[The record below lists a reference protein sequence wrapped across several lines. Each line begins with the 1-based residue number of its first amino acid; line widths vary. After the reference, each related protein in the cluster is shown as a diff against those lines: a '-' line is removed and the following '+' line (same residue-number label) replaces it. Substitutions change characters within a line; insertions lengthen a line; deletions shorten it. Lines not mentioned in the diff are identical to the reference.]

1 MRREKIGTQQQNMLQ
16 SFSVGIH
23 TATGQSIIAKEN
35 LVTEQTNR
43 SSKMTL
49 LLLGTTD
56 RQLAVLKERTDSWG
70 KAARREIKRR
80 KMVGFWDGTN
90 ATVVDSKEVIDA
102 TLDKKEEYV
111 YAPGVR
117 RTQLARR
124 RNKHLQQWRKRMAWY
139 HRVRKAE
146 QAEEQEPALDFFDPA
161 ASEIVAKQSETTQ
174 YFEASLVEKLSK
186 EVKK

>member
-1 MRREKIGTQQQNMLQ
+1 MLQ
-16 SFSVGIH
+16 SFSVGGYS
-23 TATGQSIIAKEN
+23 ATGQSIIAKEN
-35 LVTEQTNR
+35 LITEQTNR

-117 RTQLARR
+117 RT
-124 RNKHLQQWRKRMAWY
+124 
-139 HRVRKAE
+139 
-146 QAEEQEPALDFFDPA
+146 
-161 ASEIVAKQSETTQ
+161 
-174 YFEASLVEKLSK
+174 
-186 EVKK
+186 

>member
-1 MRREKIGTQQQNMLQ
+1 MLQ

-35 LVTEQTNR
+35 LITEQKNR

-56 RQLAVLKERTDSWG
+56 RQLAVLKERADGWG
-70 KAARREIKRR
+70 KAARKEIQRR
-80 KMVGFWDGTN
+80 KAVGHWDGTN

-117 RTQLARR
+117 RT
-124 RNKHLQQWRKRMAWY
+124 
-139 HRVRKAE
+139 
-146 QAEEQEPALDFFDPA
+146 
-161 ASEIVAKQSETTQ
+161 
-174 YFEASLVEKLSK
+174 
-186 EVKK
+186 